1 MASAVECYRK
11 QHGTT
16 EEEAIVE
23 LYKQVTNAWKVMNAE
38 CFFPTKVPMPLLV
51 RVLNLARVI
60 NVLYKDED
68 GYTHSGTKVK
78 NFVTLVLIDSIP
90 ID

>member
-1 MASAVECYRK
+1 MSAVECYMK
-11 QHGTT
+11 QHGAI

-23 LYKQVTNAWKVMNAE
+23 LYDQVTNAWKDMNAE
-38 CFFPTKVPMPLLV
+38 CLYSTKVPMPLLV

-68 GYTHSGTKVK
+68 SYTHSGTRTK
-78 NFVTLVLIDSIP
+78 NFVTSVLIDSVP
-90 ID
+90 IN

>member
-23 LYKQVTNAWKVMNAE
+23 LYKQVTYAWKDMNAE
-38 CFFPTKVPMPLLV
+38 CLCPTKVPMPLLV

-68 GYTHSGTKVK
+68 GYTHSGTMAK
-78 NFVTLVLIDSIP
+78 NFVTSVLFDSVLIN
-90 ID
+90 

>member
-1 MASAVECYRK
+1 MVSVVECYRK
-11 QHGTT
+11 RHETT

-23 LYKQVTNAWKVMNAE
+23 LYKQVTYAWKDMNAE
-38 CFFPTKVPMPLLV
+38 CLCPTKVPMPLLV
-51 RVLNLARVI
+51 RVLNLARAI

-78 NFVTLVLIDSIP
+78 KFVTSVLIDFVP
-90 ID
+90 IS